1 MELFLMRHGIAED
14 RQVWFGPERQRPLT
28 AKGRQRTRAVV
39 VELKHLKLLK
49 LDAIWTSP
57 LVRAKQTAEIVR
69 EIYDVPVVEVKELA
83 AGATVEDLLG
93 VLRKHE
99 PPKRLMLVGH
109 EPDLGYMYAELAG
122 IKDPFPFKKAGVAC
136 LSGEFKPGGMKAEW
150 YRRPKELLKDE

>member
-28 AKGRQRTRAVV
+28 AKGRKRTRAVV

-83 AGATVEDLLG
+83 TGATVEDLIG

-99 PPKRLMLVGH
+99 PPKRLMLVGTN
-109 EPDLGYMYAELAG
+109 PIWATCTPNWLGSK
-122 IKDPFPFKKAGVAC
+122 IP
-136 LSGEFKPGGMKAEW
+136 SRS
-150 YRRPKELLKDE
+150 RRRVWPV